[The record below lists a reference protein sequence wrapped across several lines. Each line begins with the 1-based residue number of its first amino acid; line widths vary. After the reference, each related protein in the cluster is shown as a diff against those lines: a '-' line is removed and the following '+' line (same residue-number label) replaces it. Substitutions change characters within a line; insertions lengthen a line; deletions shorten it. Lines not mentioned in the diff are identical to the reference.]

1 MSQENVETMRRGIE
15 AWNRR
20 DLEGW
25 LERATPDV
33 EWIPASPAAV
43 ERSVYRGK
51 EEVRQAFAAIW
62 ETWEEFRFE
71 ESEIRDLGDTVL
83 WLGRVYA
90 SGRASHVELEHDFAI
105 HVMGRD
111 GRFSRAEAFLT
122 WQEGLE
128 AAGLSE

>member
-1 MSQENVETMRRGIE
+1 MEPTRSRGVARKGDSRCRMDSGQSRCRR
-15 AWNRR
+15 AR
-20 DLEGW
+20 
-25 LERATPDV
+25 
-33 EWIPASPAAV
+33 
-43 ERSVYRGK
+43 VYRGK

-111 GRFSRAEAFLT
+111 GRFSRAEASLT
-122 WQEGLE
+122 WQEGIE